1 MYRSRVIDSTV
12 AKKLRGKGA
21 VVIEGPK
28 WCGKTTTGEHFAK
41 ATLNLSNPKEFQNVK
56 QLVLVAPEKILDST
70 HPLLIDEWQLVP
82 QIWDAIRFK
91 IDHTEGYGHFILTG
105 SAVPDKQAEEQIH
118 HTGTGRFSWITM
130 RTMSLFESG
139 ESTGTVSL
147 SDIFGAKKIFSQCDM
162 NIDRL
167 CYLICRG
174 GWPEAVDMDSDVA
187 LEQAKDYYAAIYKSD
202 LSRVDGVKR
211 NPERIKKIMRS
222 YARGQGSQMSIGKI
236 TDDIKANDVDSISDD
251 TVNDYINALKKIFV
265 IEDMPAWNP
274 NLRSKTAVRTSD
286 TRYFTDP
293 SIATAALGLGPDDLL
308 RDLKTTGFLFEALC
322 IRDLRIYAE
331 SIGGTVYHY
340 RDKSNLEC
348 DAVIHLEN
356 GHYGLI
362 EIKLGGED
370 DIEIGAKTLKKLRDS
385 IDTEKM
391 YEPSFLMVL
400 IGVGQYAFQRED
412 GVYVVP
418 ISCLKP

>member
-1 MYRSRVIDSTV
+1 MYRNRIIDSSIT
-12 AKKLRGKGA
+12 KKLRSKGA

-28 WCGKTTTGEHFAK
+28 WCGKTTTGEHLAK
-41 ATLNLSNPKEFQNVK
+41 AMLYLSNPQEFQNVK
-56 QLVLVAPEKILDST
+56 QLISVAPEKILDET

-91 IDHTEGYGHFILTG
+91 IDHLEGYGHFILTG
-105 SAVPDKQAEEQIH
+105 SAVPDKKAEEQIH
-118 HTGTGRFSWITM
+118 HTGTGRFAWITM
-130 RTMSLFESG
+130 RTMSLYESG
-139 ESTGTVSL
+139 ESIGTVSL
-147 SDIFGAKKIFSQCDM
+147 NDIFNAKKIFSSCET
-162 NIDRL
+162 NINTL

-174 GWPEAVDMDSDVA
+174 GWPEAVDMDSDIA
-187 LEQAKDYYAAIYKSD
+187 LEQAKDYYTAIYKSD
-202 LSRVDGVKR
+202 MSRVDGVKR

-222 YARGQGSQMSIGKI
+222 YARGQGSQMSIRKI
-236 TDDIKANDVDSISDD
+236 VDDIKANDVETINDD

-274 NLRSKTAVRTSD
+274 NLRSRTAIRTSN

-293 SIATAALGLGPDDLL
+293 SIATAALGLGPNDLAS
-308 RDLKTTGFLFEALC
+308 DLKTLGFLFETLC
-322 IRDLRIYAE
+322 IRDLRIYADAL
-331 SIGGTVYHY
+331 GGTVYHY

-348 DAVIHLEN
+348 DAVIHLED

-370 DIEIGAKTLKKLRDS
+370 DIEDGAKSLKKLCNN

-391 YEPSFLMVL
+391 YAPSFLMVL
-400 IGVGQYAFQRED
+400 IGIGKYAFQRED